1 MWGAEETLSRIWG
14 EKSRNNLDIGTVKT
28 EPGDVRNWGTPEQ
41 CEEWKAG
48 IFWILA
54 LKWHKQ
60 GCQELRNTWAE
71 LGTGI
76 ILLLRPG
83 LGILSSKTAG
93 PRGKS
98 LKEAYDVDQNYL
110 KFPFFFFTPFFA
122 SVARSWLRFEFLW
135 GWGSLWSLDLCAAWH
150 SKSCSPFSTSVSPIF
165 CLSHIKEHFQSQ
177 ECQKGER
184 EGSLGK
190 NQDQIPAISTRIRE
204 NKGSVLRETTAP

>member
-1 MWGAEETLSRIWG
+1 MWGAEETLSSIWG

-28 EPGDVRNWGTPEQ
+28 EPGDVRNWGTSEQ

-60 GCQELRNTWAE
+60 GCQEMRNTWAE

-110 KFPFFFFTPFFA
+110 KFPFFFF
-122 SVARSWLRFEFLW
+122 LHL
-135 GWGSLWSLDLCAAWH
+135 SLPLLHAHGLDLNSSGAGDLSDPWIFVLPGTP
-150 SKSCSPFSTSVSPIF
+150 SPAPLFPLLSLPYSVSPILKSIF
-165 CLSHIKEHFQSQ
+165 KAKNVKKENG
-177 ECQKGER
+177 KDL
-184 EGSLGK
+184 LGK
-190 NQDQIPAISTRIRE
+190 IRIRSLQSPH
-204 NKGSVLRETTAP
+204 G